1 MLKARN
7 FLLVLALLAVF
18 VAPALAQDLPAVDPL
33 DVTGDIVT
41 AGSSTVFP
49 LSEKMVEVFVEAGYS
64 GEITVDSIGSGA
76 GFERFCVA
84 GETDISNASRAIR
97 DSEIESCAAIGRTPI
112 EFRVGTD
119 ALTVAVSTENDFVTD
134 VTLEELAM
142 IFGSAETWADVRAE
156 WPAEPIQRF
165 IPGTDSG
172 TFDLLRGRSIRRR

>member
-64 GEITVDSIGSGA
+64 GENHRRQH
-76 GFERFCVA
+76 RF
-84 GETDISNASRAIR
+84 
-97 DSEIESCAAIGRTPI
+97 GRW
-112 EFRVGTD
+112 F
-119 ALTVAVSTENDFVTD
+119 
-134 VTLEELAM
+134 
-142 IFGSAETWADVRAE
+142 
-156 WPAEPIQRF
+156 
-165 IPGTDSG
+165 
-172 TFDLLRGRSIRRR
+172 